1 MSYTIQFAKAAIEDL
16 KYFTTRQQRQILD
29 EVDRQL
35 LNEPNNVTRNRKK
48 MRANWLATWE
58 LRIGVFRVYYD
69 VDETNAI
76 VQIQHVAEKKRDK
89 VFIRGNEVNV

>member
-29 EVDRQL
+29 E
-35 LNEPNNVTRNRKK
+35 
-48 MRANWLATWE
+48 
-58 LRIGVFRVYYD
+58 
-69 VDETNAI
+69 DEINAI